1 MKAITAYLKVI
12 SFSLYVLISFTVY
25 MLVLGLRELLNLPFE
40 RWRNRY
46 MRHLSKV
53 VCLIFNIKVHTHGR
67 PPSAPFFLVCN
78 HLSYLDIIPL
88 YMTLD
93 CTFIA
98 KKEIRSWPVLGYMVH
113 KMGVVFVNRQ
123 RRSDVVRV
131 NQIIQ
136 AATNQYQGIIVFPEG
151 TSSAGKKVLPLKSS
165 LLQYPASTTQAVHA
179 AALHYTTG
187 KGDIPAEDSICFFG
201 GRHSFMEHFLQMAKN
216 KRIDCHITF
225 DENPVIESDRKLLTQ
240 KLHQKISGVFIP
252 TTTPLEDEKI
262 DRVHDQ

>member
-12 SFSLYVLISFTVY
+12 SFSLYVLISFTFY
-25 MLVLGLRELLNLPFE
+25 MLMLGLRTLFRLPFE
-40 RWRNRY
+40 PWRNVY

-53 VCLIFNIKVHTHGR
+53 VCFIFNIKVRKHGT
-67 PPSAPFFLVCN
+67 PPSAPFYLVCN

-88 YMTLD
+88 FMTLD

-123 RRSDVVRV
+123 KRSDVVRV

-151 TSSAGKKVLPLKSS
+151 TSSAGRKVLPLKSS
-165 LLQYPASTTQAVHA
+165 LLQYPASTQQAVHA
-179 AALHYTTG
+179 AALRYKTG
-187 KGDIPAEDSICFFG
+187 DKDTPAIDSVCFFG
-201 GRHSFMEHFLQMAKN
+201 GRHSFMEHFMLMAKN
-216 KRIDCHITF
+216 KRIECHITF

-240 KLHQKISGVFIP
+240 KLREKISGVFIP
-252 TTTPLEDEKI
+252 TAPPLEDMDI
-262 DRVHDQ
+262 QRVRE